1 MLVFEERGKPEYLEK
16 NLSERRRE
24 PTTNSTHV
32 WRQHRDLKPGHIGG
46 RQVLSPLCHPCSLLD
61 RKTCFLYVFQILA
74 VNKQQNLKHFSSLFN
89 SFYCRVG
96 PCEQVKAGVEG
107 GGYFLIWPC
116 TMCTRVAARQV
127 TFFAP
132 LSLKGHTIPYNLV
145 LDKVL
150 IFQKETV

>member
-1 MLVFEERGKPEYLEK
+1 M
-16 NLSERRRE
+16 
-24 PTTNSTHV
+24 
-32 WRQHRDLKPGHIGG
+32 
-46 RQVLSPLCHPCSLLD
+46 LSPLCYPCSLLD

-96 PCEQVKAGVEG
+96 PCKQVKAGVEG

-116 TMCTRVAARQV
+116 TMCTRVAARQG
-127 TFFAP
+127 TFFCP
-132 LSLKGHTIPYNLV
+132 LKGHTIPCELV

-150 IFQKETV
+150 MFQKETADCVLKQRLFS